1 MFVCKACAR
10 RASTSVLRQLPNAD
24 IRLATLPRQ
33 FVTSSFLRKGQDQE
47 DGFAQFEASVER
59 QKTPEDREV
68 DKKKALERSRRA
80 MKKELQY
87 TTDPYHIAENV
98 VKKLKEND
106 FDKALLLT
114 REASK
119 DKQCVVSW
127 NHCIE
132 YQFKNNK
139 LHAAIKLF
147 NEVGDLWAKARS
159 FNKPL
164 FLEAN
169 PAADEKASPTS
180 KRANIHHYFQ
190 RLRRV
195 RASKA
200 CCRRGAQD
208 LQHHAVEQPTEAQ
221 RHTSQ
226 RGPGCLFTSPGP
238 RVHVRHTALG

>member
-1 MFVCKACAR
+1 MFVCRACAR
-10 RASTSVLRQLPNAD
+10 RASNSVLRQIPNAD
-24 IRLATLPRQ
+24 SRLAVLPRQ
-33 FVTSSFLRKGQDQE
+33 FATSSFLRQGQDQE
-47 DGFAQFEASVER
+47 DGFAQFEAAVER
-59 QKTPEDREV
+59 QKTPED
-68 DKKKALERSRRA
+68 KQKALDRARRA

-87 TTDPYHIAENV
+87 TTDPYHIADNV

-147 NEVGDLWAKARS
+147 NEVGDLQSIAHPIIIPASLK
-159 FNKPL
+159 L
-164 FLEAN
+164 ITT
-169 PAADEKASPTS
+169 AADEKASPTS
-180 KRANIHHYFQ
+180 KRPNIHHHLQ

-200 CCRRGAQD
+200 CRGRGSQD
-208 LQHHAVEQPTEAQ
+208 LQ
-221 RHTSQ
+221 RY
-226 RGPGCLFTSPGP
+226 
-238 RVHVRHTALG
+238 ALK

>member
-1 MFVCKACAR
+1 MFVCRACAR
-10 RASTSVLRQLPNAD
+10 RASSSVIRQIPNTESHLP
-24 IRLATLPRQ
+24 ILPRQ
-33 FVTSSFLRKGQDQE
+33 FATSSFPRQGLGQDQE
-47 DGFAQFEASVER
+47 DGFAQFEAAVER
-59 QKTPEDREV
+59 QKTPEDKQA
-68 DKKKALERSRRA
+68 DKKKALDRARRA

-87 TTDPYHIAENV
+87 TTDPYHIADNV

-147 NEVGDLWAKARS
+147 NEVGDLQSNAHRTMILASSK
-159 FNKPL
+159 L
-164 FLEAN
+164 ITM
-169 PAADEKASPTS
+169 AADEKASPAS
-180 KRANIHHYFQ
+180 KCADIHHYLQ

-195 RASKA
+195 PASKA
-200 CCRRGAQD
+200 RRGRGPQD
-208 LQHHAVEQPTEAQ
+208 LQRHALKQPAEAQ
-221 RHTSQ
+221 RHTPQ
-226 RGPGCLFTSPGP
+226 RGP
-238 RVHVRHTALG
+238 